1 MGEDAGLMAAIDVK
15 SEGPSARTV
24 GALLD
29 DAAERIAAAG
39 VDDARTDA
47 EVLVADALGVKPG
60 ELSVE
65 SAGEVDD
72 EAAAKIER
80 NVQRRVEREPI
91 AYILGRAPFRSL
103 EIYVDERVLWPRR
116 ETELL
121 VEVGTTL
128 PEGARVHEI
137 GTGSGAIAL
146 ALMSERPDLK
156 VTASDLSPEA
166 VEAARENAQR
176 LGLDFDVTVG
186 KGLPES
192 VEAEDVDL
200 VIANMPY
207 VTDET
212 IFERSP
218 EIQKEPRMAVTGDC
232 GEDGLGVI
240 RGVIAETPSG
250 WKLAMEH
257 DTHHGPAMRELLR
270 DATTLQDYEG
280 DDRVTVG
287 YAP

>member
-1 MGEDAGLMAAIDVK
+1 MAAIDVQN
-15 SEGPSARTV
+15 EGPSARTV
-24 GALLD
+24 GAILD
-29 DAAERIAAAG
+29 DAAERLAAAG
-39 VDDARTDA
+39 VEDARTDA
-47 EVLVADALGVKPG
+47 EVLVADALGVKPD

-65 SAGEVDD
+65 SAGEVSA
-72 EAAAKIER
+72 EVAEKIEAG
-80 NVQRRVEREPI
+80 VQRRVEREPM
-91 AYILGRAPFRSL
+91 AYILGRAPFRNL

-128 PEGARVHEI
+128 PQGARVHEV
-137 GTGSGAIAL
+137 GTGSGAISL
-146 ALMSERPDLK
+146 ALLSERPDLK
-156 VTASDLSPEA
+156 ITASDLSPEA
-166 VEAARENAQR
+166 VEAARENAER
-176 LGLDFDVTVG
+176 LGLDLEITVG
-186 KGLPES
+186 KGLPDS
-192 VEAEDVDL
+192 VEEEEVDL

-218 EIQKEPRMAVTGDC
+218 EIQKEPKVAVTGDC
-232 GEDGLGVI
+232 GADGLGVI
-240 RGVIAETPSG
+240 RSVIDETPSG

-257 DTHHGPAMRELLR
+257 DTHHGPTMRELLR

>member
-1 MGEDAGLMAAIDVK
+1 VAIDVQN
-15 SEGPSARTV
+15 EGPSARTV
-24 GALLD
+24 GAILD
-29 DAAERIAAAG
+29 DAAERLSAAG

-47 EVLVADALGVKPG
+47 EVLVADALGVRPD

-65 SAGEVDD
+65 SAGEVS
-72 EAAAKIER
+72 EEVAAKIEA
-80 NVQRRVEREPI
+80 NVRRRVEREPM
-91 AYILGRAPFRSL
+91 AYILGRAPFRNL

-121 VEVGTTL
+121 VKVGTTL
-128 PEGARVHEI
+128 PEGARVHEV
-137 GTGSGAIAL
+137 GTGSGAISL
-146 ALMSERPDLK
+146 ALLSERPDLK
-156 VTASDLSPEA
+156 ITASDLSPEA
-166 VEAARENAQR
+166 VEAARENAER
-176 LGLDFDVTVG
+176 LGLDLEISVA
-186 KGLPES
+186 KGLPDA
-192 VEAEDVDL
+192 VEAEEVDL

-212 IFERSP
+212 IYDRSP
-218 EIQKEPRMAVTGDC
+218 EIQKEPRVAVTGDC
-232 GEDGLGVI
+232 GADGLGVI
-240 RGVIAETPSG
+240 RSVIEGTPSG

-257 DTHHGPAMRELLR
+257 DTHHGPAMREMLR

>member
-1 MGEDAGLMAAIDVK
+1 MAAIDVQN
-15 SEGPSARTV
+15 EGPSARTV
-24 GALLD
+24 GAILD
-29 DAAERIAAAG
+29 DAAERLAAAG
-39 VDDARTDA
+39 VEDARTDA
-47 EVLVADALGVKPG
+47 EVLVADALGVKPD

-65 SAGEVDD
+65 SAGEVGADVA
-72 EAAAKIER
+72 EKIEA
-80 NVQRRVEREPI
+80 NVQRRVEREPM

-103 EIYVDERVLWPRR
+103 DIYVDERVLWPRK

-128 PEGARVHEI
+128 PQGARVHEV
-137 GTGSGAIAL
+137 GTGSGAISL
-146 ALMSERPDLK
+146 ALLSERPDLK
-156 VTASDLSPEA
+156 ITASDLSPEA
-166 VEAARENAQR
+166 VEAARENAER
-176 LGLDFDVTVG
+176 LGLDIEITVG
-186 KGLPES
+186 KGLPDS
-192 VEAEDVDL
+192 VEAEEVDL

-218 EIQKEPRMAVTGDC
+218 EIQKEPKVAVTGDC

-240 RGVIAETPSG
+240 RSVIAETPSG

>member
-1 MGEDAGLMAAIDVK
+1 MAAIDVQ
-15 SEGPSARTV
+15 SQEGPSARTV
-24 GALLD
+24 GAILD
-29 DAAERIAAAG
+29 DAAERIGAAG

-47 EVLVADALGVKPG
+47 EVLVADALGVAPS

-65 SAGEVDD
+65 SAGEVGA
-72 EAAAKIER
+72 EAAEKIEA
-80 NVQRRVEREPI
+80 NVQRRVEREPM

-128 PEGARVHEI
+128 PQGARVHEI

-146 ALMSERPDLK
+146 ALLAERPDLK

-166 VEAARENAQR
+166 VEAARENAER
-176 LGLDFDVTVG
+176 LGLELEISVG
-186 KGLPES
+186 KGLPDA
-192 VEAEDVDL
+192 VEAEEVDL

-212 IFERSP
+212 IFDRSP
-218 EIQKEPRMAVTGDC
+218 EIQKEPRVAVTGDC

-257 DTHHGPAMRELLR
+257 DTHHGPEMRELLR

>member
-1 MGEDAGLMAAIDVK
+1 MAAIDVQ

-24 GALLD
+24 GAILD
-29 DAAERIAAAG
+29 DAAERISDAG
-39 VDDARTDA
+39 FDEARNGA
-47 EVLVADALGVKPG
+47 EGGVAVALGVNPE

-65 SAGEVDD
+65 SAGEVPA
-72 EAAAKIER
+72 EAAEQIER
-80 NVQRRVEREPI
+80 NVQRRVDREPM
-91 AYILGRAPFRSL
+91 AYILGRAPFRNL
-103 EIYVDERVLWPRR
+103 EIYVDERVLWPRK

-121 VEVGTTL
+121 VEVGTQL

-146 ALMSERPDLK
+146 ALASERPDLK
-156 VTASDLSPEA
+156 ITASDLSPEA
-166 VEAARENAQR
+166 VEAARENAER
-176 LGLDFDVTVG
+176 LGLDLEITVG
-186 KGLPES
+186 RGLPES
-192 VEAEDVDL
+192 VDAEEVDL

-212 IFERSP
+212 IFDRSP
-218 EIQKEPRMAVTGDC
+218 EIQKEPRLAVTGDC

-240 RGVIAETPSG
+240 RGVVAETPSG

-270 DATTLQDYEG
+270 EATTLQD
-280 DDRVTVG
+280 
-287 YAP
+287 